1 MTVLER
7 TEFTGAELTERERQ
21 VLDAVVRTYVETAE
35 PTGSRTVSRNFDLG
49 ISSATVRSTMGDLE
63 DKGYLFHPHTSAGR
77 VPTDLAYRF
86 SLTGSWHRRDL
97 PARKERISGANLTEL
112 TPPLSNVL

>member
-7 TEFTGAELTERERQ
+7 AEFTGAELTERERQ

-35 PTGSRTVSRNFDLG
+35 PAGSRTVSRNFDLG

-63 DKGYLFHPHTSAGR
+63 DKGCLLYTS
-77 VPTDLAYRF
+77 P
-86 SLTGSWHRRDL
+86 SPRD
-97 PARKERISGANLTEL
+97 
-112 TPPLSNVL
+112 